1 MHCCPKS
8 AACWS
13 PASEAIGIG
22 TGTCGQ
28 SVVPYTALVGTTS
41 GQHRARDVEQVEQF
55 VVPVE
60 GVDVEEHRARGVRDV
75 GDVEPPARKP
85 PCEPRIDRAETEFA
99 LLGARVRRVRCPESS
114 GFLVAEK

>member
-41 GQHRARDVEQVEQF
+41 GSIERGMSNRSSSSSSQSRVWMSKSIVREAFEASVMWSRPPESRHASHESTVPKQSSPRSARARA
-55 VVPVE
+55 P
-60 GVDVEEHRARGVRDV
+60 GTLS
-75 GDVEPPARKP
+75 
-85 PCEPRIDRAETEFA
+85 RIQRI
-99 LLGARVRRVRCPESS
+99 
-114 GFLVAEK
+114 LVAEK

>member
-41 GQHRARDVEQVEQF
+41 GSIERGMSNRSSSSSSQSRVWMSKSIVREAFETSVMWSRPASHESTVPKQSSPRSARARA
-55 VVPVE
+55 P
-60 GVDVEEHRARGVRDV
+60 GTLS
-75 GDVEPPARKP
+75 
-85 PCEPRIDRAETEFA
+85 RIQRI
-99 LLGARVRRVRCPESS
+99 
-114 GFLVAEK
+114 LVAEK

>member
-41 GQHRARDVEQVEQF
+41 GSIE
-55 VVPVE
+55 
-60 GVDVEEHRARGVRDV
+60 RGMSNRSSSSSSQSRVWMSKSIVR
-75 GDVEPPARKP
+75 EAF
-85 PCEPRIDRAETEFA
+85 ETSVMWS
-99 LLGARVRRVRCPESS
+99 RPPESRHAS
-114 GFLVAEK
+114 HESTVPNISLPCSARFRAPGTLSSIHLIFVALK